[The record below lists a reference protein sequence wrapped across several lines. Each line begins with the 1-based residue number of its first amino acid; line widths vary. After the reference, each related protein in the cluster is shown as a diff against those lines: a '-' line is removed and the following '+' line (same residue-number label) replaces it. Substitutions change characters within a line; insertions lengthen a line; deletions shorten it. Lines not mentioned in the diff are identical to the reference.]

1 MAEAA
6 TYSAKEV
13 LRDGRPMEIRA
24 LRLDDRDALIAAIG
38 RTSADSFYRRFFG
51 VKHEF
56 TEQQIA
62 SFLNIDFINHVALV
76 AVVGESARPTIVGGG
91 RYVVVKPGTAEVAFA
106 IVDEYQGQGIGA
118 ALLRHLAAIAR
129 SAGLVELVAEVLSE
143 NAPMLKVFKKSG
155 LGLSTKRESGVV
167 HVTLRLV

>member
-13 LRDGRPMEIRA
+13 LRDGRPVEIRA
-24 LRLDDRDALIAAIG
+24 LRPDDRADLIMAVG
-38 RTSADSFYRRFFG
+38 RTSRESFYRRFFG

-62 SFLNIDFINHVALV
+62 SFLNIDFIGHVALV
-76 AVVGESARPTIVGGG
+76 AVVEESARPTIVGGG

-106 IVDEYQGQGIGA
+106 IVDEYQGQGIGV
-118 ALLRHLAAIAR
+118 ALLRHLAAIAN
-129 SAGLVELVAEVLSE
+129 SAGLRELIAEVLWD
-143 NAPMLKVFKKSG
+143 NAPMLKVFERSG
-155 LGLSTKRESGVV
+155 LDLRTKRE
-167 HVTLRLV
+167 